1 MQPTV
6 SSLEKH
12 QTFRFTCS
20 PDVTC
25 FNACCRNLNQALTP
39 YDVLCLKQF
48 LEMSSGDFL
57 NRYTEESTGPGTGLP
72 VVSLRFSDADDLAS
86 LFRRCYGLNASD
98 TGTAQDPQ
106 AWQEAVGEFQ
116 NTFTQFATQWGWVPQ
131 AEHQQ
136 ALEKCAALEKQVE
149 AQQATIHQLRDLL
162 AQKGLGYSELL
173 QHMQG
178 SLKDQS
184 DQFQAL
190 MENIRSAFND
200 KS

>member
-1 MQPTV
+1 MNTQFFEFWGNFLINV
-6 SSLEKH
+6 AKG
-12 QTFRFTCS
+12 Q
-20 PDVTC
+20 
-25 FNACCRNLNQALTP
+25 
-39 YDVLCLKQF
+39 KQ
-48 LEMSSGDFL
+48 LDDMSTWMKQGY
-57 NRYTEESTGPGTGLP
+57 N
-72 VVSLRFSDADDLAS
+72 DADDLAS

-116 NTFTQFATQWGWVPQ
+116 NTFTQFAAQWGWVPQ